1 MKRVE
6 PAGIIH
12 LHDLPLP
19 AGQMVEVIL
28 LPVDDSMTDL
38 AEASESALGFWN
50 NDIDDRVW
58 NDALSSTDHQNGD
71 AASL

>member
-1 MKRVE
+1 MRALRVMQRVE
-6 PAGIIH
+6 EAGMLH

-28 LPVDDSMTDL
+28 LPIDDDMTDL
-38 AEASESALGFWN
+38 TQASESALDFWN

-58 NDALSSTDHQNGD
+58 NDALSST
-71 AASL
+71 